1 MVNSQSFD
9 YDHISRTFF
18 ADISDLAA
26 PLTSRVFEQIYPDAC
41 DLGITMVS
49 HKTAT
54 EAKFVVQQE
63 DRDGEGDLLAWTLV
77 PTAETL
83 RKLPHLE
90 GVQVKIFND

>member
-1 MVNSQSFD
+1 
-9 YDHISRTFF
+9 
-18 ADISDLAA
+18 
-26 PLTSRVFEQIYPDAC
+26 
-41 DLGITMVS
+41 MVS

-63 DRDGEGDLLAWTLV
+63 DRDGEGDLLAWILV

-83 RKLPHLE
+83 RKLPHLA